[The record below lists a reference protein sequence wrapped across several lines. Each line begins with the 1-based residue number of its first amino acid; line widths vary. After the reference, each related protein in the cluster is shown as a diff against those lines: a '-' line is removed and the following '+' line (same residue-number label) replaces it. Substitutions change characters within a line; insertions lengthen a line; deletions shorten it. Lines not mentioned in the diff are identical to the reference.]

1 MRRIAF
7 VLALAAGW
15 TMLVLVAARIDIS
28 SPFAAAEQ
36 RAFRGNDFTAVFGTA
51 SVEEDRL
58 DVSSPGE
65 GFTSLQSLHPSDID
79 AEQFPTLRY
88 RFRDFPRT
96 LELSLVIRTAGNAED
111 VAIAL
116 PWPGDRVQTFDL
128 SRVPEWHGRIVE
140 IGFAEFPT
148 AQVVPPAQGFSPFA
162 IVEAGLW
169 SRSWHGDLAALATD
183 WFAAWPWTQRSV
195 HALGRD
201 TETPGAPMSLVV
213 AVALAAVCAI
223 VCAALAFGRRAR
235 SLATAGAIA
244 LAVAW
249 LALDV
254 AWQSGLW
261 GRLETTRA
269 VYAKLSWNQREHTVA
284 DTDLVA
290 LADRLRVM
298 LRKEPETARV
308 LVYGDAT
315 SGYELLRFIWHA
327 LPRNVGLLANANAAG
342 DALPNGAI
350 IVFLRS
356 DAWRTNESFRRML
369 SASERIVTPVTIHAD
384 SFDDEPIVAY
394 RFRRG
399 K

>member
-7 VLALAAGW
+7 VLALIAGW
-15 TMLVLVAARIDIS
+15 TVLVLVAARVDVS
-28 SPFAAAEQ
+28 APFSAAEA

-51 SVEEDRL
+51 NVVDDRL
-58 DVSSPGE
+58 NVTASGE
-65 GFTSLQSLHPSDID
+65 GFTSLQSLHPAGID
-79 AEQFPTLRY
+79 AETFPTLRY
-88 RFRDFPRT
+88 RFADFPRT
-96 LELSLVIRTAGNAED
+96 LELSLVIRTADNPED
-111 VAIAL
+111 IAIAL

-128 SRVPEWHGRIVE
+128 SRVPEWRGRIVE

-148 AQVVPPAQGFSPFA
+148 AQVVPPAEGFKPFA

-169 SRSWHGDLAALATD
+169 SRSWRGDLSALATD

-201 TETPGAPMSLVV
+201 TDTPGAPMSLVLT
-213 AVALAAVCAI
+213 VALAALFAML
-223 VCAALAFGRRAR
+223 CAALAFGRRAR
-235 SLATAGAIA
+235 PLVVAGAIA

-254 AWQSGLW
+254 AWQFGLW

-298 LRKEPETARV
+298 LRSEPESARV

-315 SGYELLRFIWHA
+315 SGYELLRFLWHL
-327 LPRNVGLLANANAAG
+327 LPRNAGLLVNANG
-342 DALPNGAI
+342 PGNALPNGSI
-350 IVFLRS
+350 IVFLKS
-356 DAWRTNESFRRML
+356 DAWRTNPIMRRML
-369 SASERIVTPVTIHAD
+369 AASQRIATPATIHAD
-384 SFDDEPIVAY
+384 GFDDEPIVAF
-394 RFRRG
+394 RFRHG

>member
-7 VLALAAGW
+7 VLALLAGW
-15 TMLVLVAARIDIS
+15 TILVLVAARVDIS
-28 SPFAAAEQ
+28 APFAAAEQ

-51 SVEEDRL
+51 SVVDERL
-58 DVSSPGE
+58 DVSAPGD
-65 GFTSLQSLHPSDID
+65 GYTSLQSLHPPDID

-88 RFRDFPRT
+88 RFADFPRT
-96 LELSLVIRTAGNAED
+96 LELSLVIRTADNPED
-111 VAIAL
+111 IAIAL

-128 SRVPEWHGRIVE
+128 SRVPEWRGRIVE

-148 AQVVPPAQGFSPFA
+148 AQVVPPAQGFKPFA

-169 SRSWHGDLAALATD
+169 SRSWRGDLAALATD

-201 TETPGAPMSLVV
+201 TDTPGAPMSLVI
-213 AVALAAVCAI
+213 AIALAGGFAI
-223 VCAALAFGRRAR
+223 VCAALLFGRRAR
-235 SLATAGAIA
+235 PLATAGAIA

-249 LALDV
+249 LVLDV
-254 AWQSGLW
+254 AWQFGLW

-269 VYAKLSWNQREHTVA
+269 VYAKLSWNQRERTVA

-298 LRKEPETARV
+298 LRKEPENARV
-308 LVYGDAT
+308 LVYTDAA
-315 SGYELLRFIWHA
+315 SGYELLRFVWHV
-327 LPRNVGLLANANAAG
+327 LPRNIGLLANSAG
-342 DALPNGAI
+342 DPLPNGAI

-356 DAWRTNESFRRML
+356 DAWRTNESFRRL
-369 SASERIVTPVTIHAD
+369 LATSQRLITPVTIHAD
-384 SFDDEPIVAY
+384 SFEDEPIVAY
-394 RFRRG
+394 RYRRG

>member
-7 VLALAAGW
+7 VLALLAGW
-15 TMLVLVAARIDIS
+15 TILVLVAARVDVS
-28 SPFAAAEQ
+28 APFAAAEQ
-36 RAFRGNDFTAVFGTA
+36 RAFRGNDFTAVFGAA
-51 SVEEDRL
+51 SVVDDRL
-58 DVSSPGE
+58 DVSAPGE
-65 GFTSLQSLHPSDID
+65 GFTSLQSLHPSGID

-88 RFRDFPRT
+88 RFADFPRT
-96 LELSLVIRTAGNAED
+96 LELSLVIRTADAPD
-111 VAIAL
+111 DIAIAL

-128 SRVPEWHGRIVE
+128 SRVPEWRGRIVE

-148 AQVVPPAQGFSPFA
+148 AQVVPPAQGFKPFA

-169 SRSWHGDLAALATD
+169 SRSWRGDLAALATD
-183 WFAAWPWTQRSV
+183 WFGAWPWTQRSV

-201 TETPGAPMSLVV
+201 TDTPGAPMSLVL
-213 AVALAAVCAI
+213 AVALAGIFAI
-223 VCAALAFGRRAR
+223 VCAVLAFGRRAR
-235 SLATAGAIA
+235 ALATFGAIA

-254 AWQSGLW
+254 VWQFGLW

-269 VYAKLSWNQREHTVA
+269 VYAKLSWPEREHTVA

-298 LRKEPETARV
+298 LRNEPQTARV

-315 SGYELLRFIWHA
+315 SGFELLRFIWHV
-327 LPRNVGLLANANAAG
+327 LPRNIGLIANANTAG
-342 DALPNGAI
+342 DALPRDAI

-356 DAWRTNESFRRML
+356 DAWRTNEGFRRML
-369 SASERIVTPVTIHAD
+369 SASERIATPATIHAD
-384 SFDDEPIVAY
+384 GFDDEPIVAY

>member
-7 VLALAAGW
+7 VLALLAGC
-15 TMLVLVAARIDIS
+15 TMLVLVAARVDVS
-28 SPFAAAEQ
+28 APFSAAEQ
-36 RAFRGNDFTAVFGTA
+36 RAFQGHDFTAVFGTA
-51 SVEEDRL
+51 SVVDTRL
-58 DVSSPGE
+58 DVSAPGD
-65 GFTSLQSLHPSDID
+65 GYTSLQSLHPSGID
-79 AEQFPTLRY
+79 AAQFPTLRY

-96 LELSLVIRTAGNAED
+96 LELSLVIRTAENPDD

-128 SRVPEWHGRIVE
+128 SRVPEWKGRIVE

-148 AQVVPPAQGFSPFA
+148 AQVVPPAQGFAPFS
-162 IVEAGLW
+162 IIEAGLW
-169 SRSWHGDLAALATD
+169 SRSWRGDLAALATD

-201 TETPGAPMSLVV
+201 TDTPGAPMSIVL
-213 AVALAAVCAI
+213 AVALAGIFGVVCALI
-223 VCAALAFGRRAR
+223 LFGRRAR
-235 SLATAGAIA
+235 SLATAAAIA
-244 LAVAW
+244 LAVSW

-254 AWQSGLW
+254 AWQFGLR

-269 VYAKLSWNQREHTVA
+269 VYAKLSWNQRERTVA

-315 SGYELLRFIWHA
+315 SGYELLRFIWHV
-327 LPRNVGLLANANAAG
+327 LPRNIGLLANANTAG
-342 DALPNGAI
+342 EPLPNGAI

-356 DAWRTNESFRRML
+356 DAWRTNESFRRLL
-369 SASERIVTPVTIHAD
+369 SASQRLITPVTIHAD
-384 SFDDEPIVAY
+384 SFEDEPIVAY
-394 RFRRG
+394 RYRRG